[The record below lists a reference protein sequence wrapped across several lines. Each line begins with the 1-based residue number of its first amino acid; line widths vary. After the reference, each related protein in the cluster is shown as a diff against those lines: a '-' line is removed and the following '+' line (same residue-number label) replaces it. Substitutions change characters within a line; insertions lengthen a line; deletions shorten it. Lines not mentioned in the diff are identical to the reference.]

1 MGDKIVM
8 ADTRPPEFVVTI
20 TASSEGLYALT
31 SYGKIWQTVDATGY
45 PPDAWYPV
53 ALPPLVGGK

>member
-20 TASSEGLYALT
+20 MASSERLYALT
-31 SYGKIWQTVDATGY
+31 SYGKMWRHEEFGYTDHIWHPIT
-45 PPDAWYPV
+45 
-53 ALPPLVGGK
+53 LPPLGAG